1 MPRIENAARNA
12 AGTALATQARRVL
25 KAAARLRR
33 APAARSGGLRDLV
46 EQHLR
51 GHATLLLQIV
61 NDI

>member
-33 APAARSGGLRDLV
+33 APAAGLAGSAIWSSSTCADMRHYCYRS
-46 EQHLR
+46 
-51 GHATLLLQIV
+51 
-61 NDI
+61 